1 MKKKVRTVNFY
12 EMAVS
17 TLPGNGVKVEP
28 TQEKFESVL
37 QVLQQ
42 FLKKEQLFG
51 SKSSAVE
58 LVDFKCDSGNL
69 FLLINKVN
77 PDLPEIGFYKTSTG
91 KRRKPLKDDDEHREQ
106 SAHVMIEPRRGTNL
120 ARVKITV
127 GAGVSAGKA
136 KQILASTFDNHK
148 ESAKLKTHRRRI
160 WPTNVESDDGQKK
173 DFYVNYKFTINTE
186 PSEFLKDILG
196 SKKIVELD
204 LIDPSDMSLDGTNL
218 HIAKRTF
225 TIAGNIP
232 KSVDG
237 IRGILKSAKQ
247 GSHNIDV
254 SQLKLV
260 YEEEESEEA
269 FEARRREGGANS
281 DVRQT
286 VKKIKTIKASELE
299 QAFTRSE
306 KIYLQDDHPETQN
319 QLSQQL
325 MDGLK
330 SL

>member
-1 MKKKVRTVNFY
+1 
-12 EMAVS
+12 
-17 TLPGNGVKVEP
+17 
-28 TQEKFESVL
+28 
-37 QVLQQ
+37 
-42 FLKKEQLFG
+42 
-51 SKSSAVE
+51 
-58 LVDFKCDSGNL
+58 
-69 FLLINKVN
+69 
-77 PDLPEIGFYKTSTG
+77 
-91 KRRKPLKDDDEHREQ
+91 
-106 SAHVMIEPRRGTNL
+106 MIEPRKGTNL

-204 LIDPSDMSLDGTNL
+204 LVDPSDMSLDGTNL

-237 IRGILKSAKQ
+237 ISRLLKYSP
-247 GSHNIDV
+247 
-254 SQLKLV
+254 
-260 YEEEESEEA
+260 
-269 FEARRREGGANS
+269 
-281 DVRQT
+281 
-286 VKKIKTIKASELE
+286 ASEPVQRL
-299 QAFTRSE
+299 
-306 KIYLQDDHPETQN
+306 
-319 QLSQQL
+319 
-325 MDGLK
+325 
-330 SL
+330 